1 MTYITVQQAAKL
13 LGVHSNTIRNW
24 LKAGIVRRYQVGP
37 GYRVLLKT
45 EDIEQAF
52 KQRNV
57 MENKEKGG

>member
-1 MTYITVQQAAKL
+1 MTYITVKQAAEL

-24 LKAGIVRRYQVGP
+24 LKTGIIRRYQVGP

-52 KQRNV
+52 QQRNT
-57 MENKEKGG
+57 EEHKEKEG

>member
-57 MENKEKGG
+57 MDYKEKGG